1 MAFAGRCAFGDFA
14 VFGFGKKQGPTI
26 GLDINSSTISLI
38 ELNKSKTGT
47 SVGRFQSMPT
57 PPDMVREGLLTDPEA
72 IGNALKELLEA
83 AGITSKKGQ
92 PVANIGIPGQAVVIR
107 LMPVPTG
114 MPPEELA
121 DVVRQEAINN
131 LPFPLEEA
139 NTDFCLLP
147 ATERTDP
154 DGVKRVDVLLAA
166 IQRIVV
172 DSYWRMATAANIKL
186 GHLDISSLAV
196 IRALANA
203 GLLKDDG
210 QLSMAVNIRNDATDI
225 TLTKKGMPL
234 FSRSVLLG
242 VETLG
247 EAISRSIDVPM
258 DEAISLLPKM
268 SLGSV
273 PTSDP
278 KLGQAAQVARSVFG
292 DLIAEVGRSLEFYMS
307 QVGIIQVDQVLI
319 TGPGCVVPGIDE
331 FVANRLNIT
340 ATIANPFTNLTFDEA
355 AITEHQR
362 PALAMLV
369 GLVTDQASADMKTV
383 AIDLNKGEPVPMEAG
398 AEGGEEGEEG
408 EAEVDTPWFVPALI
422 AGGVCMALPLIAYA
436 IFNYMFNRAS
446 DELSTLESE
455 VSRQNK
461 QVDALTKS
469 QDELGGLRQ
478 KEAILERIVKHGTPI
493 SGLLQ
498 LIRETIPEGVEVY
511 HFTATP
517 YSYRANCAALDFA
530 RASHFAINMEG
541 THLFSN
547 VELGSL
553 HRLSSHPQA
562 VAFDISAAVSPE
574 IAAKHVDETDI
585 ASAPKPVPDTAE
597 EDEQAG
603 NPATAP
609 GAHPIAGRGQTK

>member
-1 MAFAGRCAFGDFA
+1 M
-14 VFGFGKKQGPTI
+14 FGFGKKAAPII

-38 ELNKSKTGT
+38 ELTKGKTDI
-47 SVGRFQSMPT
+47 SVTRFQSIPT

-72 IGNALKELLEA
+72 IGNTVRELLDMV
-83 AGITSKKGQ
+83 GVPNKKPL
-92 PVANIGIPGQAVVIR
+92 PVVNIGVPGQAVVIR

-139 NTDFCLLP
+139 NIDFCLLP

-154 DGVKRVDVLLAA
+154 DGVKRIDVLLAA

-172 DSYWRMATAANIKL
+172 DSYWRMAEAANVKL

-203 GLLKDDG
+203 DHLKDDG

-258 DEAISLLPKM
+258 DEAISLLPKIN
-268 SLGSV
+268 LGSV

-331 FVANRLNIT
+331 FVSNRLNIT
-340 ATIANPFTNLTFDEA
+340 ATIADPFDSLVFDENLLA
-355 AITEHQR
+355 KELR
-362 PALAMLV
+362 PTYAMLV
-369 GLVTDQASADMKTV
+369 GLVSASEAAATKTV
-383 AIDLNKGEPVPMEAG
+383 AIDLNKSGRAPMAEAT
-398 AEGGEEGEEG
+398 GEEGEEVAEEQAEPVETPWFAPALG
-408 EAEVDTPWFVPALI
+408 GGVLCLILSLAAWGTFNYLFNKANDDLTKLEAEVNTAH
-422 AGGVCMALPLIAYA
+422 
-436 IFNYMFNRAS
+436 S
-446 DELSTLESE
+446 ELD
-455 VSRQNK
+455 K
-461 QVDALTKS
+461 MTKS
-469 QDELGGLRQ
+469 QEELVNLHF
-478 KEAILERIVKHGTPI
+478 KKSVLERIVLHGTPM

-511 HFTATP
+511 HFDASP
-517 YSYRANCAALDFA
+517 NRYSASCAALDYA
-530 RASHFAINMEG
+530 RASHFAINLEG
-541 THLFSN
+541 THLFGD
-547 VELGSL
+547 V
-553 HRLSSHPQA
+553 
-562 VAFDISAAVSPE
+562 DISAPHRSPGHPAVVVFDVEAGVNPE
-574 IAAKHVDETDI
+574 MADKHVDKNVIENP
-585 ASAPKPVPDTAE
+585 PKPVADTAE
-597 EDEQAG
+597 KDEQAAAEAEQSAG
-603 NPATAP
+603 KA
-609 GAHPIAGRGQTK
+609 PIASKLSK